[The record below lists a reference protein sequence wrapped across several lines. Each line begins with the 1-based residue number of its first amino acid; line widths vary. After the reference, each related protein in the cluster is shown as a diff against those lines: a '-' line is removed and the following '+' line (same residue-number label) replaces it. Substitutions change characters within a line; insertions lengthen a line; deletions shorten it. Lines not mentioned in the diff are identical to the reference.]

1 VGIPPFSK
9 TEKTMLNRA
18 ERIVQDIQNPT
29 QPPAIRDQL
38 AEAFENYKRMAAEVE
53 KYKTLTMD
61 LRVEN
66 GSLVAEVT
74 MLREALERSD
84 ADRIRLQAIASTFV
98 GGVRSL
104 NAVAADLYRL
114 AIKNGIEAAD
124 SAKPEEKAELDQAG
138 AEARDIIERVAPAT
152 VPPTVSM

>member
-1 VGIPPFSK
+1 
-9 TEKTMLNRA
+9 MMNRA
-18 ERIVQDIQNPT
+18 ERLMQDIQSPT

-84 ADRIRLQAIASTFV
+84 ADRIRLQAVSSTLM
-98 GGVRSL
+98 GQLRSI
-104 NAVAADLYRL
+104 NAVIADSVKL
-114 AIKNGIEAAD
+114 AIKHGLEAVD
-124 SAKPEEKAELDQAG
+124 EAKPEEKAELDQAG
-138 AEARDIIERVAPAT
+138 TEAREIIERV
-152 VPPTVSM
+152 VPPVVSM

>member
-1 VGIPPFSK
+1 
-9 TEKTMLNRA
+9 MLNRA
-18 ERIVQDIQNPT
+18 DRIVQDIQSPT
-29 QPPAIRDQL
+29 QPPQIRDQL

-53 KYKTLTMD
+53 KYKVLTMD

-104 NAVAADLYRL
+104 NAVAADLYKL
-114 AIKNGIEAAD
+114 AIKNGLEAAD
-124 SAKPEEKAELDQAG
+124 AIKPEEKTAMDQAG
-138 AEARDIIERVAPAT
+138 AEVRDIVERANP
-152 VPPTVSM
+152 VSSDMIPRVEP

>member
-1 VGIPPFSK
+1 
-9 TEKTMLNRA
+9 MMNRA
-18 ERIVQDIQNPT
+18 ERIMQDIQSPT

-74 MLREALERSD
+74 MLRDALERSD

-104 NAVAADLYRL
+104 NAVAADLYKL
-114 AIKNGIEAAD
+114 AIKNGLEAAE
-124 SAKPEEKAELDQAG
+124 SIEPEKKADLDQAG
-138 AEARDIIERVAPAT
+138 TEAREIIERV
-152 VPPTVSM
+152 VPPVVSM

>member
-1 VGIPPFSK
+1 
-9 TEKTMLNRA
+9 MLTRTD
-18 ERIVQDIQNPT
+18 RIVHDIQNPT

-74 MLREALERSD
+74 MLRDALERSD

-104 NAVAADLYRL
+104 NAVAADLYKL
-114 AIKNGIEAAD
+114 AIKNGLEAAE
-124 SAKPEEKAELDQAG
+124 SIEPEKKADLDQAG
-138 AEARDIIERVAPAT
+138 TEAREIIERV
-152 VPPTVSM
+152 VPPVVSM